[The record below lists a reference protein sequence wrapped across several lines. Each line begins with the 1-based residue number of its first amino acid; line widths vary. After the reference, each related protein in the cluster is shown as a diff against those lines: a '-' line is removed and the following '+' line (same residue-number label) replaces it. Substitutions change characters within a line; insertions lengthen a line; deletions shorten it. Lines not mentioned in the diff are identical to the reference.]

1 MFDPNHI
8 VGSNYTVRFSSLI
21 AAKQR
26 LGSATILSNR
36 VC

>member
-1 MFDPNHI
+1 MFDPNHT
-8 VGSNYTVRFSSLI
+8 VDSNDTVRFRSLI